1 MSSIMAQARRV
12 PISDLPQEL
21 YDKIAEHVV
30 DNNVNP
36 YNKKE
41 LQSIQLVNRA
51 FYWSAAR
58 LIFKSAGFTLQR
70 SWPCVPLGFSSF
82 SKSDKARFVHKVCI
96 CDSSIIPDEPYKPAD
111 LHSRT
116 QEIATTLAQF
126 PALKRVSIWFHQGIF
141 PEDNQDPDTSRTL
154 AASICEG
161 LPKGL
166 QKLSLHNLDTSLV
179 GILTQSTDSSPCILS
194 SLQSFTFKATGAEA
208 RDISGDEILLAL
220 RNAPNLEEFSLSS
233 VTQLSKDA
241 IDQFTTGPNIPPLR
255 RLKLDRVAIPA
266 PAFPTLLLAFKDT
279 LQDLYLHN
287 AWLEKQ
293 RSTTTTDYN
302 DDPPWAKIF
311 KLLRTN
317 FPNLT
322 YLRAAQ
328 CDLPRKPRPWG
339 HMVALGLP
347 PLSPDFREEETTNA
361 YHRCIAHLETNRARL
376 GRPAPEWES
385 MDAWHPYFNTLPR
398 HSSTDDEYISKAG
411 PRAEAW
417 ERGSRRR
424 RGRGGRPGV
433 WAVHST
439 FRRYCVGLPDGSGKR
454 ELRPRILRVFTCSCE

>member
-1 MSSIMAQARRV
+1 M
-12 PISDLPQEL
+12 
-21 YDKIAEHVV
+21 
-30 DNNVNP
+30 NP
-36 YNKKE
+36 YNKKV
-41 LQSIQLVNRA
+41 LQSIQLVSRA
-51 FYWSAAR
+51 FHWSAAR
-58 LIFKSAGFTLQR
+58 LIFKSVEFTLQR

-82 SKSDKARFVHKVCI
+82 SQSDKARFVQKVCI
-96 CDSSIIPDEPYKPAD
+96 CDSSILPDEPYKPAD
-111 LHSRT
+111 LRSRT

-126 PALKRVSIWFHQGIF
+126 PALKRVSIRFHQTIF
-141 PEDNQDPDTSRTL
+141 PEDIQDPDTSRAL
-154 AASICEG
+154 AASICDG

-166 QKLSLHNLDTSLV
+166 QKLSLHHLDASLV
-179 GILTQSTDSSPCILS
+179 GILTQSTDSSPCMLS
-194 SLQSFTFKATGAEA
+194 SLQSFTFTATGAEA
-208 RDISGDEILLAL
+208 RDVSGDEILLAL
-220 RNAPNLEEFSLSS
+220 QNAPNLEEFSLSS

-293 RSTTTTDYN
+293 RSTPADTTTDSN
-302 DDPPWAKIF
+302 DPPWAQIF

-328 CDLPRKPRPWG
+328 CDLPHLARPWG
-339 HMVALGLP
+339 HIVALGLP
-347 PLSPDFREEETTNA
+347 PLSPDFREEEITNA

-376 GRPAPEWES
+376 GRPAPQWER
-385 MDAWHPYFNTLPR
+385 MDAWHPYFNTWPR
-398 HSSTDDEYISKAG
+398 HSSTDDEYIIRAG
-411 PRAEAW
+411 PRAEAR
-417 ERGSRRR
+417 ERDRRWR
-424 RGRGGRPGV
+424 RPGI

-439 FRRYCVGLPDGSGKR
+439 FRRYCIGLPDGSGKR